1 MMRALRNCILVIG
14 LTALL
19 SCAISACSRSAST
32 QAPVVEKPIILLL
45 LKDYNNEFFRK
56 IDEGF
61 RAGMPEDLK
70 KNYDL
75 EVRYASSWTDLSYER
90 RQLDHYLSDYVL
102 GRKEPRLKAVV
113 VTAGSSNDELT
124 SQIKQLR
131 DNHVIVVLA
140 DQRINPEAL
149 KRANTDYD
157 AFIGTLNK
165 AGGVLGADQMVKHLP
180 NGGTILLLN
189 GATGVR
195 AAIDRRQGF
204 LDRLAELSKQNGC
217 KYKVIERTA
226 NFTRSEAQS
235 TLDGLLSMGQQPDG
249 IFAANDE
256 MALGALE
263 ALRQKKSAH
272 KSVVVGFDAIQEAV
286 AAVKDGRLVATIAQD
301 PMGIGKKSAI
311 TVDKLLK
318 DEPIEKDQFLAPKA
332 VSRE

>member
-1 MMRALRNCILVIG
+1 MIKALPKLMLVLA
-14 LTALL
+14 LTLL
-19 SCAISACSRSAST
+19 LPFAISSCTRQSN
-32 QAPVVEKPIILLL
+32 APPPPEKPIILLL

-61 RAGMPEDLK
+61 RAGMPDDLK
-70 KNYDL
+70 NNYDL
-75 EVRYASSWTDLSYER
+75 EVRYASSWTDLAYER
-90 RQLDHYLSDYVL
+90 RQLDRYLSDYVL
-102 GRKEPRLKAVV
+102 GRQEPRLKAVV

-124 SQIKQLR
+124 SEIKQLR

-149 KRANTDYD
+149 KRANADYD

-165 AGGVLGADQMVKHLP
+165 AGGVLAADQIAKHLP
-180 NGGTILLLN
+180 NGGTVLVLN

-204 LDRLAELSKQNGC
+204 IERLAELGKQNGT
-217 KYKVIERTA
+217 KYKVVERTA

-235 TLDGLLSMGQQPDG
+235 TLDGMLSMGQQPDG

-272 KSVVVGFDAIQEAV
+272 KTVVVGFDAIQEAV
-286 AAVKDGRLVATIAQD
+286 AAVKDGRMAATIAQD
-301 PMGIGKKSAI
+301 PVGIGKKSAI
-311 TVDKLLK
+311 AVDRLFKHERI
-318 DEPIEKDQFLAPKA
+318 DKDQFLSPKA